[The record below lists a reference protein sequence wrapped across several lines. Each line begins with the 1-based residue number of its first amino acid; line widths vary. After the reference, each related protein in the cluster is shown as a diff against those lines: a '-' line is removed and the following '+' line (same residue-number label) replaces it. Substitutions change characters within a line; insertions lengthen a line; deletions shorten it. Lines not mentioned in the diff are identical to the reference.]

1 MLIFTAPPF
10 LENDVHPSD
19 VCLLRH
25 SLFVM
30 NIMQIS
36 GYFKVDQVRWEQEGI
51 ASEFDGE
58 FCKKM
63 ISRVMFPHKLCFSK
77 PTVRVGSVRFWF
89 DPGRFHQFGSSIP
102 VHRFGSKFLKLF

>member
-1 MLIFTAPPF
+1 MLIFTASSL

-19 VCLLRH
+19 VCMLRH

-63 ISRVMFPHKLCFSK
+63 I
-77 PTVRVGSVRFWF
+77 
-89 DPGRFHQFGSSIP
+89 GRSF
-102 VHRFGSKFLKLF
+102 